1 MSHCFAS
8 DSPLRVEYL
17 ENPASKPRSKV
28 HRPLAI
34 AILLVVPIL
43 FADCSLL
50 VPSDSNDDPDNRSE
64 TANPDT
70 SDDTAFSLP
79 DEREQLVPE
88 EVEGEVAA
96 PSFVAGRREGS
107 KLLVLFGQVP
117 DAVEYTLKV
126 YVGETSVAERTVPGT
141 DFGAVIEDVTADVK
155 VVPGVRARFK
165 DDLVGPETRTKGSV
179 SPQKSTTV
187 TLEEQQTSMT
197 ELGLVWSK
205 PLPIL
210 ADRVFPFPDGTDT
223 DAVAVVTDVPS
234 RDTRVG
240 SLVRVYSPTA
250 QVPEKPVRSFFLP
263 HPVTSAIVEGK
274 NLYVGTACT
283 ATSTA
288 HIIAYDLEESGTS
301 PVELSRV
308 ALVRAGNNLYE
319 GCDDEVAEMVLR
331 GDILTVRAGR
341 VAVRALEVSDPT
353 AMHEIKPRSQSWM
366 VRFGHVVDFD
376 LTDDHL
382 MIGDGYFSD
391 IIEALGASSG
401 RLEEGRTLEM
411 KIEDRSSGSGN
422 FIHFLPHGRLVV
434 HWSTYGEDEQNAV
447 SVFDFDS
454 FAELKRIEL
463 QQFIEFD
470 RVPPQGETEFFGHSG
485 EALYRLE
492 VSDDAGISL
501 HGPMIVPE
509 LIMSLCTTPST
520 FAVAFG
526 DRGVVFFSRS
536 RRAPTPSG
544 F

>member
-8 DSPLRVEYL
+8 DSPLRVEYSD
-17 ENPASKPRSKV
+17 NPASEPRSKV

-34 AILLVVPIL
+34 AILLVVPML
-43 FADCSLL
+43 VAQCSLL
-50 VPSDSNDDPDNRSE
+50 VPCECNDNPDNRCDV
-64 TANPDT
+64 TTPDT
-70 SDDTAFSLP
+70 SDNTALSLP
-79 DEREQLVPE
+79 D
-88 EVEGEVAA
+88 A

-107 KLLVLFGQVP
+107 KLYVLFGQVP

-165 DDLVGPETRTKGSV
+165 HDRVGPETRTKEPV
-179 SPQKSTTV
+179 YPQKSTTV
-187 TLEEQQTSMT
+187 TIEEQQEAMT
-197 ELGLVWSK
+197 ELGLVGSK

-223 DAVAVVTDVPS
+223 DAVAVVTYVPS

-263 HPVTSAIVEGK
+263 HPVTYVIPEGK

-308 ALVRAGNNLYE
+308 ALVRAVGDPDADEPCY
-319 GCDDEVAEMVLR
+319 DEVSEMVLR
-331 GDILTVRAGR
+331 GDILTVNAGKM
-341 VAVRALEVSDPT
+341 AVRALEVSDP
-353 AMHEIKPRSQSWM
+353 AALHEIEPRYQPWM
-366 VRFGHVVDFD
+366 ASRFGFVVDFD

-382 MIGDGYFSD
+382 MIGDGYSSD

-411 KIEDRSSGSGN
+411 KIEDRDSGSGM
-422 FIHFLPHGRLVV
+422 FIHFLPRGRLVV
-434 HWSTYGEDEQNAV
+434 HWSIYYGEDAQNAV
-447 SVFDFDS
+447 SVFDFES
-454 FAELKRIEL
+454 FAELNRIQL
-463 QQFIEFD
+463 QQFGEFD
-470 RVPPQGETEFFGHSG
+470 RVPPQGETGFFGYSG
-485 EALYRLE
+485 KTLSRLE
-492 VSDDAGISL
+492 VSDDASISI

-509 LIMSLCTTPST
+509 LIMNICTMPST
-520 FAVAFG
+520 LAVAFG
-526 DRGVVFFSRS
+526 DQGVVFFSRS
-536 RRAPTPSG
+536 RRAPTPNG
-544 F
+544 P

>member
-1 MSHCFAS
+1 M
-8 DSPLRVEYL
+8 
-17 ENPASKPRSKV
+17 

-210 ADRVFPFPDGTDT
+210 ADRVFAFPDGTDT

-283 ATSTA
+283 APSTA